1 MRRFTVIFAI
11 LAMLLVSITGVNGQS
26 ASNFLF
32 SLNKPAD
39 WNSMASQIQLDME
52 AQLTQTVS
60 EFSSTVSIIL
70 TGDGQLEKFINPRFP
85 ADNNY
90 ELNDASKWSFVD
102 SVFMSAA
109 KDSAV
114 YRFKA
119 TAENQ
124 DNPDV
129 FFQAT
134 DRKVL
139 WENFIKLS
147 VMPTNGKLIFTFSDI
162 KVRTSK
168 SASPIALANMA
179 YEINFG
185 TISYFDT
192 VDIDMK
198 FDSSCFYDSPDW
210 KTGRVMLLLGGAGTT
225 NMEYVVNTPSN
236 INLTYNEEAFL
247 VLLDSANGRKRWQ
260 LTSVLPTFNVYG
272 YGLMGGID
280 FTIDTANKTGD
291 TIFLESLKAVRF
303 NGNPFEK
310 KLTSSL
316 AIKYPA
322 KKIWEDSLDIKLYD
336 QGFDTTAIRQ
346 NKSAKLF
353 VGLTSSRAA
362 ATADSVKFFLRFDKH
377 YFRLNS
383 TSRPDNFYPNFEIE
397 KISEDDLSVT
407 YAVSLRHSG
416 LISDEWHDVGLI
428 DFDVIDIP
436 NFETTIELS
445 GLEVWR
451 NNQEFGFKSIK
462 SFGFDGKKE
471 AYDKNYFLKGDVNQ
485 QFGDNDLTYADLD
498 SLDSY
503 LSRGILDATAYIRWA
518 LDMNVDGIV
527 NWLDRNILDSLLR
540 LKYTSVYEIPTQAL
554 LAYPIPAYQT
564 VNLQLPQDLIIADIK
579 VVDLSGNL
587 VKVIWR
593 QDNGSITLDLQNYS
607 VGVYNLQI
615 RDIQNRLMQGKFIK
629 N

>member
-1 MRRFTVIFAI
+1 MKRFTLIFAI
-11 LAMLLVSITGVNGQS
+11 LAMLLVSINGVNGQS

-39 WNSMASQIQLDME
+39 WNSMANQIQLDME
-52 AQLTQTVS
+52 AQLTQTIS
-60 EFSSTVSIIL
+60 EFSSTVSIVL
-70 TGDGQLEKFINPRFP
+70 TGNGQLEKFINPRFP
-85 ADNNY
+85 ANDNY

-102 SVFMSAA
+102 SVFMSETQ
-109 KDSAV
+109 DSAV

-124 DNPDV
+124 DNSDI
-129 FFQAT
+129 FFQAI
-134 DRKVL
+134 DKKVL

-147 VMPTNGKLIFTFSDI
+147 VMPTNGKLIFAFSDI
-162 KVRTSK
+162 KIRTSK
-168 SASPIALANMA
+168 SALPIALANMA

-185 TISYFDT
+185 TIGYFDT

-225 NMEYVVNTPSN
+225 NLEYVVNTPSN

-247 VLLDSANGRKRWQ
+247 SLLDSADGRKRWR
-260 LTSVLPTFNVYG
+260 LVSVLPTFNVYG

-280 FTIDTANKTGD
+280 FTIDTANKDSD

-310 KLTSSL
+310 KLTSNL
-316 AIKYPA
+316 TIKYPA

-336 QGFDTTAIRQ
+336 QGFDTTDIRR

-353 VGLTSSRAA
+353 VGLTSNRSV
-362 ATADSVKFFLRFDKH
+362 ATVDSIKFLLRFDKH
-377 YFRLNS
+377 YFKLNS

-397 KISEDDLSVT
+397 KILEDDLSVT
-407 YAVSLRHSG
+407 YTFSLKHSG
-416 LISDEWHDVGLI
+416 LISDEWHDVCLI

-436 NFETTIELS
+436 NFKTTIELS

-451 NNQEFGFKSIK
+451 NNQEFGFKNINT
-462 SFGFDGKKE
+462 FDFDGKKE

-503 LSRGILDATAYIRWA
+503 LSQGVLDATAYIRWA
-518 LDMNVDGIV
+518 LDMNIDGVI
-527 NWLDRNILDSLLR
+527 NWLDRSILDSLLK
-540 LKYTSVYEIPTQAL
+540 LKYTSVNEASAETFTI
-554 LAYPIPAYQT
+554 YPMPAYQF
-564 VNLQLPQDLIIADIK
+564 VNLRLPQDLIIGDVK
-579 VVDLSGNL
+579 VVDLSGKV
-587 VKVIWR
+587 VKAIWR
-593 QDNGSITLDLQNYS
+593 RDGESIIIDLQDCPAGAYS
-607 VGVYNLQI
+607 LQV
-615 RDIQNRLMQGKFIK
+615 RDAQNRLRQGKFIK